1 LVRFR
6 ARDGTR
12 EHSQFIDV
20 QFAIMILIRQREL
33 HFEKSKYLI
42 LRNCLGCRNGS
53 YIVLDRHDKNL
64 RRLNRT
70 AKQER
75 KSLRDF
81 GLPAQ

>member
-1 LVRFR
+1 LIRFR

-12 EHSQFIDV
+12 ENGQFIDV
-20 QFAIMILIRQREL
+20 QFAVMILIRKSEL
-33 HFEKSKYLI
+33 HFEKSKHLI
-42 LRNCLGCRNGS
+42 LRNCLGCRNRS
-53 YIVLDRHDKNL
+53 YIVLDRHNKNL

-81 GLPAQ
+81 GLLPA